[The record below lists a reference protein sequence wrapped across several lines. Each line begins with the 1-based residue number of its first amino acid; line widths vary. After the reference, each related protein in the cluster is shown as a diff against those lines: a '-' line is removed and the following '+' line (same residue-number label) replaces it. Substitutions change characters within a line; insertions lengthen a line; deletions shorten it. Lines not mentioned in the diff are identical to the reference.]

1 MGAWTH
7 FYIEKG
13 LLIYMKLLLHQMKT
27 ILLPHQRRGVFLIF
41 LGALISA
48 ILDTVAVVLMMPF
61 ISAIMNPDTVLR
73 SSWGIFASHLL
84 NTSDVNGLLVAL
96 SLLFV
101 GLYVFRG
108 AYKIFFNFKQANLIA
123 TYRTDL
129 ATRLFTFIMNKPY
142 KYHLQH
148 NVAESQRLVSSD
160 TSSCFAMLDQI
171 ILAGSC
177 LMVSLG
183 IFAVL
188 FLLQP
193 VFTLILIL
201 VVGVFL
207 LFVKKRLKKVIN
219 RYAIENFEAQSQ
231 TTKWINQSVGGL
243 KSILVKRRQSFFIR
257 QYSNAAE
264 HAAHS
269 SSRYTAI
276 DSAPKVL
283 IDTACMVLM
292 FIVMAIQL
300 GTSGDVAESLPM
312 FATFALAAMRLIP
325 VVGQVT
331 TTINA
336 IGFYRPSLDA
346 VSAMLESNDFDLS
359 DIDAKQDDQG
369 VAKQNAQSYHPFL
382 EQSIEV
388 EHIAFKFDDAQEPLY
403 SDLSLSIPAKKAVAF
418 VGTTGS
424 GKTTLADIILGLQK
438 PMNGHICVDGIDI
451 ERQPEWWA
459 SMIGYIP
466 QFIYLSDDT
475 IRANVTFGIEPAE
488 IDDALVWECLER
500 AQIADFVRSLP
511 QGVDTLTGENGIRL
525 SGGQRQRIGIARALY
540 TKPQFL
546 LMDEATSALDNDTEK
561 AIVDSINTLSGDI
574 TLLIIAHRLTTIQN
588 CDYIYRIENGKATL
602 EGGKSQ
608 QRSSIQ

>member
-1 MGAWTH
+1 MGAWIH

-13 LLIYMKLLLHQMKT
+13 LLLYMRLLLHQLKT
-27 ILLPHQRRGVFLIF
+27 ILLPNQRRGVVLILF
-41 LGALISA
+41 GALISA
-48 ILDTVAVVLMMPF
+48 VLDMMAVVLMTPF
-61 ISAIMNPDTVLR
+61 VSAIMNPDTVLN
-73 SSWGIFASHLL
+73 SSWGIFASRLL
-84 NTSDVNGLLVAL
+84 NTRDVKELLVAL

-101 GLYVFRG
+101 GLYIFRG
-108 AYKIFFNFKQANLIA
+108 VYKIFFNFKQANLIA

-148 NVAESQRLVSSD
+148 NVAESQRLVTSD
-160 TSSCFAMLDQI
+160 TTYCFMLLDQI
-171 ILAGSC
+171 ILVGSC

-188 FLLQP
+188 FHLEP
-193 VFTLILIL
+193 VLTLVLIIL
-201 VVGVFL
+201 VGVFL
-207 LFVKKRLKKVIN
+207 LFVKKWLKKVIN

-243 KSILVKRRQSFFIR
+243 KSIWVKKRQSFFIH
-257 QYSNAAE
+257 QYSKAAE
-264 HAAHS
+264 HSAYS
-269 SSRYTAI
+269 NGRYTAI
-276 DSAPKVL
+276 DNIPKVL
-283 IDTACMVLM
+283 IDTACMVIM
-292 FIVMAIQL
+292 FIVMAVQL
-300 GTSGDVAESLPM
+300 GMSGNVTQSLPM

-346 VSAMLESNDFDLS
+346 ISAMLESKDFNLA
-359 DIDAKQDDQG
+359 DIDAKQETQG
-369 VAKQNAQSYHPFL
+369 ETKQNAQIYHPFL

-438 PMNGHICVDGIDI
+438 PMRGRICVDGIDI
-451 ERQPEWWA
+451 EEQPEWWA

-475 IRANVTFGIEPAE
+475 IRANVSFGIESTE

-540 TKPQFL
+540 AKPQFL

-561 AIVDSINTLSGDI
+561 AIVDSINTLSGDV

-588 CDYIYRIENGKATL
+588 CDLIYRLENGEAIL

-608 QRSSIQ
+608 PMDSLQ